1 MFDES
6 ELWTEDEPYE
16 SEDEGLYDFE
26 EAGDDFEAIRPLLA
40 EGWRNAEPE
49 QIEALLESITR
60 SMTTE
65 EAENF
70 WSTLSNIGR
79 SIAPIAGQVLGVAAP
94 LVGGAIGG
102 PVGASLGGTLG
113 SLAGGALSSLGGRPL
128 TPPRAPGAVSTIR
141 APLPAVASGVIGAM
155 AGGAIPALSG
165 ALTTA
170 APASSATTAATSAS
184 SQLLAFLQNPQ
195 LLQSLMQQLLGGAG
209 GAAVP
214 VGSAG
219 AAAPFGAFMNALSV
233 LAGRAAGE
241 AESESTDSSYLF
253 GANGELI
260 ADPHSP
266 DERAAALLEHLR
278 T

>member
-16 SEDEGLYDFE
+16 SGDDGLYDV
-26 EAGDDFEAIRPLLA
+26 EAVGDEYEAIRPLLA
-40 EGWRNAEPE
+40 EGWRNADPE
-49 QIEALLESITR
+49 QIEALLENVTR
-60 SMTTE
+60 SMTRE

-70 WSTLSNIGR
+70 WSTISNIGR
-79 SIAPIAGQVLGVAAP
+79 SIAPIAGQVVGVAAP
-94 LVGGAIGG
+94 LLGGAIGG

-113 SLAGGALSSLGGRPL
+113 SLAGGALSSLGGRPA
-128 TPPRAPGAVSTIR
+128 TPLRAPAVASPIR
-141 APLPAVASGVIGAM
+141 APLPVA
-155 AGGAIPALSG
+155 G
-165 ALTTA
+165 ALATA
-170 APASSATTAATSAS
+170 APTLSLAPAPSATTAATSAS
-184 SQLLAFLQNPQ
+184 SQLLSFLQNPQ
-195 LLQSLMQQLLGGAG
+195 LLQSLLQQLLGGAG
-209 GAAVP
+209 GGAVP

-233 LAGRAAGE
+233 LAGRAAAE